1 MLPGGGKKGAP
12 RTATAS
18 GRRRRRHFDSFAN
31 TVLAKNKCWIFQ
43 QTRGLK
49 ITTVIQLCHT
59 LKNQVLLDFKQYVGV
74 CTRFGRQHDS

>member
-43 QTRGLK
+43 QTRGWKIKKCLNNMRVYVLK
-49 ITTVIQLCHT
+49 TPFVMRIEN
-59 LKNQVLLDFKQYVGV
+59 LKV
-74 CTRFGRQHDS
+74 